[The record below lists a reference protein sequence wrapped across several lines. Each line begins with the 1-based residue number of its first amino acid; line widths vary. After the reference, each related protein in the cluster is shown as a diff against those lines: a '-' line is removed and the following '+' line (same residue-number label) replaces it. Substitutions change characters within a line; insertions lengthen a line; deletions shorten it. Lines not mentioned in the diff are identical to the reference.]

1 MRAARPLATQHSSS
15 DAIDW
20 APLDKREIFAF
31 LVERLAIGRR
41 VALVSLVEAFG
52 SSMRD
57 PGAHMAVAEDGAF
70 VGSLSGGCIERA
82 VIAEA
87 GEAIADGA
95 PRVTRFGQGSRYI
108 DIRLPCGGGLDLH
121 FQPLSEDD
129 LPRQALEATN
139 SRQPFA
145 LELRTD
151 GQPPSFIPD
160 WRPTGWAAAQGIA
173 TIGHWPNP
181 RVLIV
186 GHGAVVAKLA
196 EQARAWG
203 AEIVIL
209 TPDKVLADA
218 LGQDGFDALVIG
230 APTET
235 RALISDAWT
244 AVVFLFHDHDWEPAL
259 IAHAL
264 EQPHFFIGAM
274 GSKRAHAARC
284 EALRALGVSETAIA
298 GISAP
303 IGVFHSVRDPATLA
317 ISVLAEV
324 ADRFRNYGAFA
335 AQLPALRKTNI
346 RQIG

>member
-1 MRAARPLATQHSSS
+1 
-15 DAIDW
+15 
-20 APLDKREIFAF
+20 
-31 LVERLAIGRR
+31 
-41 VALVSLVEAFG
+41 
-52 SSMRD
+52 
-57 PGAHMAVAEDGAF
+57 MAVDEDGAF

-87 GEAIADGA
+87 SDAIAEGA
-95 PRVTRFGQGSRYI
+95 PRITRFGQGSRYI

-121 FQPLSEDD
+121 FQPLTDESVA
-129 LPRQALEATN
+129 RQALEAIN

-151 GQPPSFIPD
+151 STPPKLIAD
-160 WRPTGWAAAQGIA
+160 WCPTGWDAGQGIA

-196 EQARAWG
+196 EQARAWS
-203 AEIVIL
+203 AEIALL
-209 TPDKVLADA
+209 TPDKALAEA
-218 LGQDGFDALVIG
+218 LIQDGFDATVIG
-230 APTET
+230 SPRET

-264 EQPHFFIGAM
+264 EQPHFFLGAM

-284 EALRALGVSETAIA
+284 EALWTLGVSQTAMA

-324 ADRFRNYGAFA
+324 ADRYRNHGAFA
-335 AQLPALRKTNI
+335 AQISALRDAKI
-346 RQIG
+346 KQIG

>member
-1 MRAARPLATQHSSS
+1 M
-15 DAIDW
+15 
-20 APLDKREIFAF
+20 DKREIFAF
-31 LVERLAIGRR
+31 LVDRLASGRR

-57 PGAHMAVAEDGAF
+57 PGAHMAVDEDGAF

-87 GEAIADGA
+87 GDAIAECA
-95 PRVTRFGQGSRYI
+95 PRITRFGQGSRYI

-151 GQPPSFIPD
+151 AQPPSFIPD
-160 WRPTGWAAAQGIA
+160 WRPTGWAAGQGIA

-196 EQARAWG
+196 EQARLWG
-203 AEIVIL
+203 AEIAII
-209 TPDKVLADA
+209 TPDKVLANA
-218 LGQDGFDALVIG
+218 LRQGGFDTTVIG
-230 APTET
+230 SPRET

-244 AVVFLFHDHDWEPAL
+244 AVVSLFHDHDWEPAL

-264 EQPHFFIGAM
+264 EQPHFFLGAM

>member
-1 MRAARPLATQHSSS
+1 MRGAGPLASQSPSSYS
-15 DAIDW
+15 IDW
-20 APLDKREIFAF
+20 DPLDKREIFAF
-31 LVERLAIGRR
+31 LVDRLTNGRR

-57 PGAHMAVAEDGAF
+57 PGAHMAVDEDGAF

-87 GEAIADGA
+87 RDAIADGA

-121 FQPLSEDD
+121 FQPLADES
-129 LPRQALEATN
+129 LPRQVLDSIN

-145 LELRTD
+145 LELQTD
-151 GQPPSFIPD
+151 AQTPSFIPD
-160 WRPTGWAAAQGIA
+160 WRPTGWDAAQGIA

-203 AEIVIL
+203 AEIALL
-209 TPDKVLADA
+209 TPDKALADA
-218 LGQDGFDALVIG
+218 LTQDGFDATVIDS
-230 APTET
+230 PRET
-235 RALISDAWT
+235 RVLISDAWT

-264 EQPHFFIGAM
+264 EQPNFFLGAM

-284 EALRALGVSETAIA
+284 EVLRALGVSQTAMA

-324 ADRFRNYGAFA
+324 ADRFRNHGAFA
-335 AQLPALRKTNI
+335 AQIPALRKTNI

>member
-1 MRAARPLATQHSSS
+1 V
-15 DAIDW
+15 D
-20 APLDKREIFAF
+20 
-31 LVERLAIGRR
+31 RLASGRR
-41 VALVSLVEAFG
+41 VALVSLVDAFG

-57 PGAHMAVAEDGAF
+57 PGAHMAVDEDGAF

-82 VIAEA
+82 LIAEA
-87 GEAIADGA
+87 GDAIAEGA

-151 GQPPSFIPD
+151 AQPPSFIPD
-160 WRPTGWAAAQGIA
+160 WRPTGWNAAQGIS

-196 EQARAWG
+196 EQARVWG
-203 AEIVIL
+203 AEIALL
-209 TPDKVLADA
+209 TPDKVLANA
-218 LGQDGFDALVIG
+218 LTQDGFNAVVIG

-235 RALISDAWT
+235 RALISDTWT

-259 IAHAL
+259 IARAL

-284 EALRALGVSETAIA
+284 EALRTRGVSQAAIA

-324 ADRFRNYGAFA
+324 ADRFRNQGAFA

>member
-1 MRAARPLATQHSSS
+1 
-15 DAIDW
+15 
-20 APLDKREIFAF
+20 LDNREIFAF
-31 LVERLAIGRR
+31 LVDRLASGRR
-41 VALVSLVEAFG
+41 VALVSLVDAFG

-57 PGAHMAVAEDGAF
+57 PGAHMAVDEDGAF

-82 VIAEA
+82 LIAEA
-87 GEAIADGA
+87 GDAIAEGA

-151 GQPPSFIPD
+151 AQPPSFIPD
-160 WRPTGWAAAQGIA
+160 WRPTGWNAAQGIS

-196 EQARAWG
+196 EQARVWG
-203 AEIVIL
+203 AEIALL
-209 TPDKVLADA
+209 TPDKVLANA
-218 LGQDGFDALVIG
+218 LTQDGFNAVVIG

-235 RALISDAWT
+235 RALISDTWT

-259 IAHAL
+259 IARAL

-284 EALRALGVSETAIA
+284 EALRTRGVSQAAIA

-324 ADRFRNYGAFA
+324 ADRFRNQGAFA

>member
-1 MRAARPLATQHSSS
+1 M
-15 DAIDW
+15 
-20 APLDKREIFAF
+20 DKREIFAF
-31 LVERLAIGRR
+31 LVDRLASGRR

-57 PGAHMAVAEDGAF
+57 PGAHMAVDEDGSF

-87 GEAIADGA
+87 GDAIADGA

-129 LPRQALEATN
+129 LPRRALEATN

-151 GQPPSFIPD
+151 AQPPSFIPD
-160 WRPTGWAAAQGIA
+160 WRPTGWAAEQGIA

-196 EQARAWG
+196 EQARLWA
-203 AEIVIL
+203 AEIAII

-218 LGQDGFDALVIG
+218 LRQGGFDTTVIG
-230 APTET
+230 SPRET

-264 EQPHFFIGAM
+264 EQPHFFLGAM

>member
-1 MRAARPLATQHSSS
+1 
-15 DAIDW
+15 
-20 APLDKREIFAF
+20 LDKREIFAF
-31 LVERLAIGRR
+31 LADRLASGRR

-57 PGAHMAVAEDGAF
+57 PGAHMAVDKDGAF

-87 GEAIADGA
+87 SDAIAEGA
-95 PRVTRFGQGSRYI
+95 PRITRFGQGSRYI

-121 FQPLSEDD
+121 FQPFTDEGVA
-129 LPRQALEATN
+129 RQALEAVN

-151 GQPPSFIPD
+151 STPPKLIAD
-160 WRPTGWAAAQGIA
+160 WRPTGWDAGQGIA

-203 AEIVIL
+203 AEIALL
-209 TPDKVLADA
+209 TPDKVLAEA
-218 LGQDGFDALVIG
+218 LIQDGFDATVIG
-230 APTET
+230 SPRET

-264 EQPHFFIGAM
+264 EQPHFFLGAM

-284 EALRALGVSETAIA
+284 EALWTLGVSQTAMA

-317 ISVLAEV
+317 ISVLAEL
-324 ADRFRNYGAFA
+324 ADRYRNHGAFA
-335 AQLPALRKTNI
+335 AQISALRDAKI
-346 RQIG
+346 RQTG

>member
-1 MRAARPLATQHSSS
+1 M
-15 DAIDW
+15 
-20 APLDKREIFAF
+20 DKREIFAF
-31 LVERLAIGRR
+31 LADRLASGRR

-57 PGAHMAVAEDGAF
+57 PGAHMAVDKDGAF

-87 GEAIADGA
+87 SDAIAEGA
-95 PRVTRFGQGSRYI
+95 PRITRFGQGSRYI

-121 FQPLSEDD
+121 FQPFTDEGVA
-129 LPRQALEATN
+129 RQALEAVN

-151 GQPPSFIPD
+151 STPPKLIAD
-160 WRPTGWAAAQGIA
+160 WRPTGWDAGQGIA

-203 AEIVIL
+203 AEIALL
-209 TPDKVLADA
+209 TPDKVLAEA
-218 LGQDGFDALVIG
+218 LIQDGFDATVIG
-230 APTET
+230 SPRET

-264 EQPHFFIGAM
+264 EQPHFFLGAM

-284 EALRALGVSETAIA
+284 EALWTLGVSQTAMA

-317 ISVLAEV
+317 ISVLAEL
-324 ADRFRNYGAFA
+324 ADRYRNHGAFA
-335 AQLPALRKTNI
+335 AQISALRDAKI
-346 RQIG
+346 RQTG